1 MANKFDV
8 VVLGAGPGGYV
19 AAIRAAQ
26 LGKKVAIIEKEHM
39 GGVCLNKGCIP
50 TKAVLKSA
58 HSVHELADF
67 KDLGIN
73 VDLKSVDGSQAV
85 KRATGISE
93 KISKGVDFLM
103 KKNKVTV
110 FKGHGTFTDKKN
122 IEVDIKGKK
131 EKVTFDKCIIATGA
145 NYRTFPGLEH
155 DNKRLIGAWEA
166 IKMEKMP
173 KSIGIIGA
181 GAIGVEFAYF
191 WNAFGVDVHIFE
203 LQKHLL
209 PIEDEDSSKEVE
221 RAYKKYGIKMSLGV
235 EGVSAK
241 NNGKDITITAKI
253 KGKEEKFNFEMG
265 LIAVGMTGV
274 LKGFGLEKIGV
285 KTDRGFISVNDMYQT
300 NVDGIYA
307 IGDVAGPPLLA
318 HAASHEGVIAAEH
331 IAGQKPHKLDKM
343 NIAGCTYCQPQVASV
358 GYTERALK
366 EKKIKY
372 SVGKLPFSANGKAVA
387 SNETSGFVKT
397 LLGEHG
403 ELLGAHIVGVHATEL
418 IHEYALF
425 RTMEGIDE
433 EIFATVH
440 PHPTLGEWLAESV
453 MAAKNRALN
462 F

>member
-1 MANKFDV
+1 MAKKFDV

-19 AAIRAAQ
+19 AAIRASQ

-73 VDLKSVDGSQAV
+73 VDLKSLDGSQAV
-85 KRATGISE
+85 KRATKISAN
-93 KISKGVDFLM
+93 ISKGVSFLM
-103 KKNKVTV
+103 KKNKIETFNGEGV
-110 FKGHGTFTDKKN
+110 FKNKTT
-122 IEVDIKGKK
+122 IEVKGKDK
-131 EKVTFDKCIIATGA
+131 ETITFDKCIIATGA
-145 NYRTFPGLEH
+145 KYRTFPGLEH
-155 DNKRLIGAWEA
+155 DGDRLIGAWEA
-166 IKMEKMP
+166 VKMEKLP

-203 LQKHLL
+203 LQKNIL

-221 RAYKKYGIKMSLGV
+221 KAYKKYGIKMSLGV

-241 NNGKDITITAKI
+241 NTGKAAVVTAKI
-253 KGKEEKFNFEMG
+253 KGKDEEFKFDKV
-265 LIAVGMTGV
+265 LIAVGMTGQ
-274 LKGFGLEKIGV
+274 LDGYGLDKAGV
-285 KTDRGFISVNDMYQT
+285 KTDKGFISTNTMYQT
-300 NVDGIYA
+300 NVPSIYA
-307 IGDVAGPPLLA
+307 IGDVCGAPLLA

-331 IAGQKPHKLDKM
+331 IAGLKPHALDKR
-343 NIAGCTYCQPQVASV
+343 NIPGCTYCQPQVASV
-358 GYTERALK
+358 GFTERELK
-366 EKKIKY
+366 ENKVKY

-397 LLGEHG
+397 LMGEHG
-403 ELLGAHIVGVHATEL
+403 EMLGAHIVGVHATEL
-418 IHEYALF
+418 IHEYTLF
-425 RTMEGIDE
+425 KTMEGIDE

-440 PHPTLGEWLAESV
+440 PHPTLGEFLSESV